1 VALRTY
7 LPLLRLIVRRV
18 CSYINEHHD
27 KIVQN
32 VGEGNA
38 ARVDAANDACAILV
52 ALLDTIIPEPS

>member
-1 VALRTY
+1 MALRTY
-7 LPLLRLIVRRV
+7 LPLLRLIAKRV
-18 CSYINEHHD
+18 CSYINRYRDE
-27 KIVQN
+27 IVHF

>member
-1 VALRTY
+1 MALRTY
-7 LPLLRLIVRRV
+7 LPLLRLIAKRV
-18 CSYINEHHD
+18 CSYINKYHD
-27 KIVQN
+27 EIVHF

>member
-1 VALRTY
+1 VGLRTY
-7 LPLLRLIVRRV
+7 LPLLRIVVRRV
-18 CSYINEHHD
+18 CDYINKHHD
-27 KIVQN
+27 KIIEN